1 MREWNRARN
10 EPGMKKTLWFL
21 ALGLLLF
28 FSPLY
33 RQKLW
38 AQSTGP
44 WGFRLD
50 FQTGLQDPSA
60 RLGYFQATRLLLD
73 RQDSLSDDLD
83 LNVGAEALWWAQ
95 GPQGPPANS
104 LNLPWPEP
112 GTPNWVSVE
121 WNNFNDS
128 DGVNF
133 EVLRLT
139 RLNLREN
146 FDGFEAV
153 AGLQTF
159 NWGQGHFFK
168 PTDYFNPL
176 APLSFW
182 GEAPLGSEGLDLSQ
196 ALFDD
201 LSVEAAARLTAGAK
215 GEWVIRFPN
224 RGIGF
229 LAVPSFARLAGRDAL
244 GLEGYVT
251 FPTFQIR
258 AEAVRWA
265 FAAGGSA
272 VEALA
277 GVSTRVEDGDL
288 CLEWLK
294 DGTGEALGGFSNR
307 NGKADYFYFS
317 LSRALD
323 KRFSL
328 DPAFVK
334 SPEGGPFLFWPKA
347 VLNFGTGWQ
356 FSLEARVSAAFSEGP
371 LAVHSD
377 RFLLGLAYEF

>member
-1 MREWNRARN
+1 MAFLV
-10 EPGMKKTLWFL
+10 PGACFFFF
-21 ALGLLLF
+21 ALC
-28 FSPLY
+28 
-33 RQKLW
+33 RQKIW

-50 FQTGLQDPSA
+50 FQTGLQDPSGP
-60 RLGYFQATRLLLD
+60 LGYFQATRLLLD
-73 RQDSLSDDLD
+73 RKDPLSEDLD

-95 GPQGPPANS
+95 GPQGPPANA

-112 GTPNWVSVE
+112 GAANWIPVE

-139 RLNLREN
+139 RLNLRET
-146 FDGFEAV
+146 FDGFEAA
-153 AGLQTF
+153 AGLEAY
-159 NWGQGHFFK
+159 NWGLGHFFK

-182 GEAPLGSEGLDLSQ
+182 DEEPLGSEALDLSQ
-196 ALFDD
+196 TLFDD
-201 LSVEAAARLTAGAK
+201 LSVEAAARLTAGANT
-215 GEWVIRFPN
+215 EWVLRFPN

-229 LAVPSFARLAGRDAL
+229 LAVPSFARLSGRDGL
-244 GLEGYVT
+244 GLEGFVT

-265 FAAGGSA
+265 FTSGSSA

-294 DGTGEALGGFSNR
+294 DGTGEALGGFSTR
-307 NGKADYFYFS
+307 GQSADYFYFS
-317 LSRALD
+317 FHRAWD

-328 DPAFVK
+328 DSALVK
-334 SPEGGPFLFWPKA
+334 SPEGGPLLFWPKA

-356 FSLEARVSAAFSEGP
+356 FSFEAQVSAAFSQGP
-371 LAVHSD
+371 LAGHSD